1 MLVKPHS
8 QKLYW
13 SKKYRKKVWTVYT
26 IFFLI
31 FSTILLL
38 VAIYYYNRV
47 GYYDWRRYFYFY
59 LILGLFYVFTAI
71 SSVYY
76 VLSLISNRKTK
87 KKMLNLSDIKLR
99 FFLEVEGMVNY
110 YLKVN
115 EGKLHTTE
123 ALVSKLEK
131 YFKDSKKKEY
141 YRNNIETMLSL
152 MVQRGTIQQE
162 HENGKIHYSF

>member
-8 QKLYW
+8 QKPTW
-13 SKKYRKKVWTVYT
+13 SKKYRKKVWTGYA
-26 IFFLI
+26 IFFFI

-38 VAIYYYNRV
+38 VAIYFHNRV

-71 SSVYY
+71 SSVYL
-76 VLSLISNRKTK
+76 VLSLRKTK
-87 KKMLNLSDIKLR
+87 KKMIYLSDIKLR
-99 FFLEVEGMVNY
+99 IFLEVEGMVNY

-115 EGKLHTTE
+115 EGKKYTAE
-123 ALVSKLEK
+123 ALLSKLEK
-131 YFKDSKKKEY
+131 YFKDIKKKEY

-162 HENGKIHYSF
+162 HENGKVHYSF